1 MTCESKQEPTLETEL
16 IVNGSKVELNSF
28 VQNFIGRAIIG
39 MLTSLRG
46 VSDVQSVSLKI
57 SKASD

>member
-1 MTCESKQEPTLETEL
+1 MTCESEQKPTLEIEL
-16 IVNGSKVELNSF
+16 LVNGSKVELNNF
-28 VQNFIGRAIIG
+28 VQNFIGRAVVG

-46 VSDVQSVSLKI
+46 VSNVQSVSLKI